1 MAMAKLEAV
10 NLMLDAIG
18 EAPDSITQVGPTQV
32 AFDTSFFN
40 LKFHQV
46 IFIKR
51 KSSGAG
57 AHRRPCFVCAAIERA
72 FPSSV
77 RGPVLL
83 PPCSLQRFRPPMAG
97 FWQSVPRRVLAK
109 HLVPGQPG
117 PKRVALPASISSAWL
132 TLFTIYFRRSRG
144 WAFNHRSGSPFE
156 GANHVPQSA
165 HPGPWTIAPAP

>member
-51 KSSGAG
+51 KSSGAS
-57 AHRRPCFVCAAIERA
+57 AQRRRQHKKHRQTRA
-72 FPSSV
+72 CPETN
-77 RGPVLL
+77 
-83 PPCSLQRFRPPMAG
+83 
-97 FWQSVPRRVLAK
+97 W
-109 HLVPGQPG
+109 
-117 PKRVALPASISSAWL
+117 
-132 TLFTIYFRRSRG
+132 
-144 WAFNHRSGSPFE
+144 
-156 GANHVPQSA
+156 
-165 HPGPWTIAPAP
+165 